1 MAAPYLALSEEATPR
16 RTRFIVKAFVLSF
29 LVGLGCTVLFSQ
41 VLSGG
46 GQYLAVQDPINAVA
60 FQPVSQQVRNGQALL
75 RIKAQLGKSEAHVAS
90 AGIAALTGQSPSRRS
105 VAAKAMV
112 SAVRLAAQQGTY
124 AGCRGNL
131 ACVRAVGLFFGTQ
144 TGKTEEVAGV
154 IGEAAGLEATDIGEV
169 SAEDLAGYDGL
180 LVGVPTWHTGADE
193 QRSGTTWDDYLDEIK
208 GLDLCG
214 KPVAVFGAGDSMG
227 YGDNFCD
234 AIEELHS
241 TFEAAGA
248 KMLGY
253 TDASG
258 YQHAESKSVKDG
270 KFLGLPLDQ
279 DNEDDM
285 TQDRVNTWIEQIKGE
300 GMPL

>member
-1 MAAPYLALSEEATPR
+1 MQAHYLPIAEPLSQEVAR
-16 RTRFIVKAFVLSF
+16 RSASRKIFTCLVSMVIGFCCAVL
-29 LVGLGCTVLFSQ
+29 VLQ
-41 VLSGG
+41 VLGSGG
-46 GQYLAVQDPINAVA
+46 QRLSGPE
-60 FQPVSQQVRNGQALL
+60 PVNMMQVRAGQGLQLA
-75 RIKAQLGKSEAHVAS
+75 RVQLGRAEAHAAS
-90 AGIAALTGQSPSRRS
+90 AGVAALAGQSQSRRP